1 MTQQYAH
8 IFWFIWSR
16 LTLEFFCFKKDW
28 LYLEISCKTALKLNN
43 DKVYNHSRL
52 QQSDVSRIP
61 RKNAEFYSLCSKNW
75 QEKPVGFRILSEFL
89 NNFASVSVS
98 ASFYFILPYFW
109 SFSILAN
116 GILRKSMI
124 CMEIKMHS
132 KSRLFLKRWNITS
145 HRPPLLNVG
154 GIQSIIVPFRQIIL
168 FLLINMI
175 QSYILNTYSAL
186 SAWQIQ
192 T

>member
-1 MTQQYAH
+1 MPPPPSFSTALHFWMGLFTSRVCSMTQQYAH

-28 LYLEISCKTALKLNN
+28 LYLEISCKIALKLNN

-132 KSRLFLKRWNITS
+132 KSRLFWNVETLQAIDHHCWT
-145 HRPPLLNVG
+145 
-154 GIQSIIVPFRQIIL
+154 
-168 FLLINMI
+168 
-175 QSYILNTYSAL
+175 
-186 SAWQIQ
+186 
-192 T
+192 